1 MALYKIGDRYPDY
14 KDRYFDGN
22 DLKGTD
28 VYLGNTRDKV
38 GSIHDVLISEAGRIR
53 YLVMAMGSWLGGQ
66 KKVLLPIGRCVDAP
80 NESRIYLRDMTH
92 EQVKQL
98 PRYDSDMT
106 IDHDYEEQVRN
117 IYRESSAETSVPVEM
132 SVPVEGAGVIG
143 LTTPVPVPTPA
154 PAPTP
159 EPVEPE
165 PVYDR
170 EPDLYEMRDRD
181 HDRIRLYEERLVA
194 DKHREKVG
202 NIRIKKHI
210 VTNEADVS
218 VPIQKEKVVIEV
230 ETNLPGGTRINAPD
244 ARIGEDDTREIDVY
258 AERPDV
264 RKETVAYQ
272 EVNVRKEVEQD
283 VVTAHDTV
291 RREELDVD
299 AEGNPV
305 IEDRSE
311 YNPDRRPDRPLE

>member
-28 VYLGNTRDKV
+28 VYLVNSRDKV

-98 PRYDSDMT
+98 PQYDSDMT
-106 IDHDYEEQVRN
+106 VDHDYEERVRSV
-117 IYRESSAETSVPVEM
+117 YRESSAETSVPVEM

-143 LTTPVPVPTPA
+143 LTSPAPAPVPTPA
-154 PAPTP
+154 PAPRP
-159 EPVEPE
+159 EPVE

-181 HDRIRLYEERLVA
+181 HNRIRLYEERLVA

-202 NIRIKKHI
+202 DVRIKKHI

-218 VPIQKEKVVIEV
+218 VPVQKEKVVIEV
-230 ETNLPGGTRINAPD
+230 ETNLPGGTRVNAPD
-244 ARIGEDDTREIDVY
+244 ARIGEGDSREIDVY
-258 AERPDV
+258 AERPDI
-264 RKETVAYQ
+264 RKKTVAYQ

-283 VVTAHDTV
+283 VVTARETV
-291 RREELDVD
+291 RREELEVD
-299 AEGNPV
+299 AEGNPA
-305 IEDRSE
+305 ID
-311 YNPDRRPDRPLE
+311 DRPNRHPNHLEQR